1 MKNIFKSNTS
11 KEVIKDY
18 GINKE
23 SIYYVCLFGAA
34 SITALVLLIIAYAQ
48 RNSGL
53 KIYSWILL
61 PVFILSTVMAARY
74 AYTFKDKIYVAD
86 DALFVKCFLATK
98 RYEIDK
104 IERLTAATNN
114 TDGITS
120 INVCYENTVTN
131 YKLTSMSKEE
141 IAHLRR
147 ATSKY

>member
-23 SIYYVCLFGAA
+23 SVYYVCLFGAA

-86 DALFVKCFLATK
+86 DALLVKCFLATK

-104 IERLTAATNN
+104 IDRLTAATNN

>member
-1 MKNIFKSNTS
+1 MKDISKNKNS

-23 SIYYVCLFGAA
+23 SIYYICLFGAA
-34 SITALVLLIIAYAQ
+34 VITSLVLLIIAYSQ

-61 PVFILSTVMAARY
+61 PTFILATVMAVRY
-74 AYTFKDKIYVAD
+74 AYTFKDKIHVVGD
-86 DALFVKCFLATK
+86 VLVIKSFFATK
-98 RYEIDK
+98 RYEINK
-104 IERLTAATNN
+104 IKKLTAATNN
-114 TDGITS
+114 TDGITTVNIIYNKSVTKYKFTS
-120 INVCYENTVTN
+120 IT
-131 YKLTSMSKEE
+131 KEE